1 MNSTLAILAVL
12 DGISYAALVFL
23 VSVGLSLIFGVLR
36 VVNVAHGSLY
46 AFGAYLAATFSLVIA
61 QVSPWLTYPALLAA
75 SIVIGVVCGGFI
87 ERFLLRPLYGRD
99 DVLQL
104 LITFAAFMIMDNLQR
119 LIWGV
124 QPIFA
129 AEPLKLLPNI
139 SVFGVNYTSYQ
150 VLLLPAVA
158 LATLFGLR
166 YFLRRTL
173 AGAVILAVTED
184 REASTAIG
192 IDAQRVLLR
201 DIRHRREPCRARRG
215 VGLADHIARA
225 RHGRR
230 HDCALL
236 CGGGDRRSGADR
248 GHRTHRADD
257 RPDPRLCH
265 LFAAGVR
272 SPRALF
278 ADGAGAA
285 GASVWT
291 VRGRPGEKNMMAGR
305 IKPITAV
312 AIVFFL
318 VSAVAPLFV
327 ASWATLFAL
336 ILAKGIV
343 VLGIVLLLQ
352 AGQVSFG
359 HAMFFATGAYTAAFW
374 GKYIGGGDIL
384 LFLLLG
390 GVTSTIVGL
399 IVGLFVVRYREIF
412 FGMLNLAFSMVLWSL
427 LEKMFHYTNGAD
439 GIRVARPGLLGFSFT
454 PETFQYVILYVSLVV
469 AVVAFYGVQR
479 YLDSP
484 LGHMLRAMKSN
495 ETRLE
500 YLGMSARRVLLI
512 GYVISAFLGGIGGT
526 LVSIIQQIA
535 TPEFGFWTKS
545 GEFVFIAI
553 LGGGAHAFGAF
564 AGAAMFECVRFY
576 AAAHLAD
583 SWQLILGVVLI
594 VIILYAPNGLIG
606 LRQRY
611 GQARQGEH

>member
-1 MNSTLAILAVL
+1 
-12 DGISYAALVFL
+12 
-23 VSVGLSLIFGVLR
+23 
-36 VVNVAHGSLY
+36 
-46 AFGAYLAATFSLVIA
+46 
-61 QVSPWLTYPALLAA
+61 
-75 SIVIGVVCGGFI
+75 
-87 ERFLLRPLYGRD
+87 
-99 DVLQL
+99 
-104 LITFAAFMIMDNLQR
+104 
-119 LIWGV
+119 
-124 QPIFA
+124 
-129 AEPLKLLPNI
+129 
-139 SVFGVNYTSYQ
+139 
-150 VLLLPAVA
+150 
-158 LATLFGLR
+158 
-166 YFLRRTL
+166 
-173 AGAVILAVTED
+173 
-184 REASTAIG
+184 
-192 IDAQRVLLR
+192 
-201 DIRHRREPCRARRG
+201 
-215 VGLADHIARA
+215 
-225 RHGRR
+225 
-230 HDCALL
+230 
-236 CGGGDRRSGADR
+236 
-248 GHRTHRADD
+248 
-257 RPDPRLCH
+257 
-265 LFAAGVR
+265 
-272 SPRALF
+272 
-278 ADGAGAA
+278 
-285 GASVWT
+285 
-291 VRGRPGEKNMMAGR
+291 MMAGR
-305 IKPITAV
+305 IKPITIA

-336 ILAKGIV
+336 ILAKGVV

-359 HAMFFATGAYTAAFW
+359 HAMFFATGAYAAAFW
-374 GKYIGGGDIL
+374 GKFVGGGDIL
-384 LFLLLG
+384 LYLVLG
-390 GVTSTIVGL
+390 GVSSTIFGL

-439 GIRVARPGLLGFSFT
+439 GIRVARPGLLGLTFT
-454 PETFQYVILYVSLVV
+454 PETFQYVILYVSL
-469 AVVAFYGVQR
+469 AIAIIAFYGVQR

-512 GYVISAFLGGIGGT
+512 GYVISAFLGGIGGS
-526 LVSIIQQIA
+526 LVAIIQQIA

-611 GQARQGEH
+611 GQARQGRH

>member
-46 AFGAYLAATFSLVIA
+46 AFGAYLAATFSLAIA

-150 VLLLPAVA
+150 VILLPGVAV
-158 LATLFGLR
+158 ATLFGLR
-166 YFLRRTL
+166 YFLRKTL

-192 IDAQRVLLR
+192 IDAQRVYSVTFV
-201 DIRHRREPCRARRG
+201 IGAS
-215 VGLADHIARA
+215 LA
-225 RHGRR
+225 
-230 HDCALL
+230 ALGGAL
-236 CGGGDRRSGADR
+236 ASPTTSLVPGMGADMIVLSFRGGGHRGPGADR
-248 GHRTHRADD
+248 GHRPHRAHD
-257 RPDPRLCH
+257 RPDARLCH
-265 LFAAGVR
+265 LSAAGVR
-272 SPRALF
+272 SPRTLS
-278 ADGAGAA
+278 ADGAGAS
-285 GASVWT
+285 GASVRT
-291 VRGRPGEKNMMAGR
+291 VRCRAGEKNLMAGR

-312 AIVFFL
+312 AIIFFL
-318 VSAVAPLFV
+318 ASAVAPLFV

-384 LFLLLG
+384 LFLALG
-390 GVTSTIVGL
+390 GITSTVFGL

-454 PETFQYVILYVSLVV
+454 PETFQYVILYVSLLV
-469 AVVAFYGVQR
+469 AIAAFYGVQR

-611 GQARQGEH
+611 GQSRQGGH